1 MKNKLTKIN
10 TVLYE
15 KLGLNIYYTELR
27 VSAVD

>member
-1 MKNKLTKIN
+1 MKNKLTKIS

-15 KLGLNIYYTELR
+15 KLDLNIYYTELR